1 MLLPGLL
8 GTGSLKLL
16 KVSQLGVKLIH
27 PVGLSLDGRKVI
39 GDS

>member
-1 MLLPGLL
+1 MLLPGFL
-8 GTGSLKLL
+8 GTSSLKLL

-27 PVGLSLDGRKVI
+27 PVGLSLNERKVS